1 MSMEIYYEDIMD
13 NIDNKNLREKLI
25 QLVDEHKIIVVKG
38 LSSAQR
44 HIVYGQMYYPL
55 KFEKIVFNEND
66 KENTDIRI
74 YNCKIKQKEKKQN
87 ENNKNKT
94 YVEKTK
100 ENKEEKTKET
110 KNEDEYILED
120 LEDSEHSEEESSGDS
135 VSNSYYESKSEDSYL
150 TEEDEQLTRLEDI
163 GSQILERV
171 VDNEKKIDRTIS
183 RVNLV
188 IIFNIIGWIMLYAL
202 DPVRVI
208 YIRTTEC
215 EVF

>member
-1 MSMEIYYEDIMD
+1 MSMEIFYEDLME
-13 NIDNKNLREKLI
+13 NFDNKNLREKLI
-25 QLVDEHKIIVVKG
+25 QLVNKHKIIVVKG

-44 HIVYGQMYYPL
+44 HTVYRQMYYPL
-55 KFEKIVFNEND
+55 KFEKIVLNEND
-66 KENTDIRI
+66 EENTDIRI

-87 ENNKNKT
+87 ENNKNET
-94 YVEKTK
+94 NVEKK
-100 ENKEEKTKET
+100 EDTN
-110 KNEDEYILED
+110 NEDEYV

-135 VSNSYYESKSEDSYL
+135 EFESDSEDSYL

-171 VDNEKKIDRTIS
+171 VKNEKKIDRTRS

-188 IIFNIIGWIMLYAL
+188 IMLNIIGWVMLYAL

-208 YIRTTEC
+208 HIRTTEC

>member
-1 MSMEIYYEDIMD
+1 MEIFYEDLME
-13 NIDNKNLREKLI
+13 NFDNKNLREKLM
-25 QLVDEHKIIVVKG
+25 QLVNEHKIIIVKG

-44 HIVYGQMYYPL
+44 HTVYRQMYYPL
-55 KFEKIVFNEND
+55 KFEKILLNEND
-66 KENTDIRI
+66 EENTDIRI

-87 ENNKNKT
+87 DKNLNNETN
-94 YVEKTK
+94 
-100 ENKEEKTKET
+100 EEKTEET
-110 KNEDEYILED
+110 KNEDEYV
-120 LEDSEHSEEESSGDS
+120 LEDSEHSEEESSCDS
-135 VSNSYYESKSEDSYL
+135 EFESDSEDSYL

-171 VDNEKKIDRTIS
+171 VKNEKKIDRTRS

-188 IIFNIIGWIMLYAL
+188 IMLNIIGWVMLYAL

-208 YIRTTEC
+208 HIRTTEC

>member
-1 MSMEIYYEDIMD
+1 MSREIYYEDLME
-13 NIDNKNLREKLI
+13 NFDNKNLREKLM
-25 QLVDEHKIIVVKG
+25 QLVNDHKIIIVKG

-44 HIVYGQMYYPL
+44 HTVYRQMYYPL
-55 KFEKIVFNEND
+55 KFEKIVLNEND
-66 KENTDIRI
+66 DEENTDIRI
-74 YNCKIKQKEKKQN
+74 YNCKIKQKEKKQTKQTN
-87 ENNKNKT
+87 ERN
-94 YVEKTK
+94 
-100 ENKEEKTKET
+100 EEKTEET

-120 LEDSEHSEEESSGDS
+120 SEEESSVDFE
-135 VSNSYYESKSEDSYL
+135 YESESDDSYL

-171 VDNEKKIDRTIS
+171 VKNEKKIDRTRG

-188 IIFNIIGWIMLYAL
+188 ILFNIIGWVMLYAL

-208 YIRTTEC
+208 HIRTTEC